1 MPAGPPR
8 CAVTGPAALQDR
20 SMNAPQQQLRRTPR
34 SPRRG
39 PPCHLRR
46 CIPLTPHGPVRSGP
60 VCSPRPHTPPHT
72 HHGAASPRR
81 SPAAEV
87 SQARQPA
94 PSDVEL
100 PDVSLSRELSI
111 TLPGFARAG
120 TPWDA
125 GTCSPCRRGYAS
137 RGVLGVVVA
146 GRVSA
151 RCRLRAVIT
160 VVTVVARGGNGNEA
174 LAVPGNAVLC
184 DFVAHNPMVVVDS
197 HGALPACMRQGVSGA
212 LNATACSVIRRC
224 NGSAGQ
230 SGQGLGG
237 EHDEPLEPSLKTGK
251 V

>member
-46 CIPLTPHGPVRSGP
+46 CIPLTPHGPVRS
-60 VCSPRPHTPPHT
+60 PRPHTPPHT

-100 PDVSLSRELSI
+100 PDASLSRELSI

-125 GTCSPCRRGYAS
+125 GTCSPCRRGCAS
-137 RGVLGVVVA
+137 RGVLGVVVT

-184 DFVAHNPMVVVDS
+184 DFVAHNPIVVVDS
-197 HGALPACMRQGVSGA
+197 HGALPACM
-212 LNATACSVIRRC
+212 
-224 NGSAGQ
+224 
-230 SGQGLGG
+230 
-237 EHDEPLEPSLKTGK
+237 
-251 V
+251 

>member
-1 MPAGPPR
+1 MPSATTLSATRSRRPRRYGGPEAAMPAGPPR

-174 LAVPGNAVLC
+174 LAV
-184 DFVAHNPMVVVDS
+184 
-197 HGALPACMRQGVSGA
+197 RQRR
-212 LNATACSVIRRC
+212 SV
-224 NGSAGQ
+224 
-230 SGQGLGG
+230 
-237 EHDEPLEPSLKTGK
+237 
-251 V
+251 